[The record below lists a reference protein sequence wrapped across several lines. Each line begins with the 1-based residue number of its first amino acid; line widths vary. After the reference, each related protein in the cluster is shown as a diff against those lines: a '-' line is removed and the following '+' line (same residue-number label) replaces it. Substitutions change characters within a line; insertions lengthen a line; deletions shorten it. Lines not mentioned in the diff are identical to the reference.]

1 VHDTTKH
8 ITSPFSNTLPRQAHM
23 QRSPWESPFV
33 TSLTRK
39 PDDHR
44 SQRMTDRCTI
54 APRLLLPGAYLG
66 ADRASSL
73 TTAP

>member
-1 VHDTTKH
+1 
-8 ITSPFSNTLPRQAHM
+8 M